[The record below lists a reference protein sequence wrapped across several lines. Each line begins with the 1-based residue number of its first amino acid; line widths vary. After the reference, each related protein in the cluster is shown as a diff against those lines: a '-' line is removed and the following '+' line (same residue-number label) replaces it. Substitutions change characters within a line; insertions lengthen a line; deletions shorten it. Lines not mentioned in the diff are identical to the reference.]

1 MKSHLF
7 CQCVRLLSVFV
18 FIQVSAAQTGGEV
31 QELPSSGSAISEGN
45 SMPEHIYISGNAMQ
59 GNGIPAA
66 GAFIEIDC
74 RGSVTK
80 EATVDSSGAFSFQ
93 LGEGRRFN
101 QQDQDL
107 SQGVTDPFGRNSVMI
122 PFDIGTLSTS
132 KAKAPKKPDNWAKL
146 TGCTLRAALRGYKS
160 SAIELGATPLSMFNN
175 VGTIVL
181 FPIETVRGATVSST
195 SLLAPKSAKK
205 AMEKAKV
212 ALRKEKP
219 GDAEKHLRSAIALY
233 PKYGEAWF
241 QLGKL
246 YQSQRRIPDAQ
257 EAYTKAIESDK
268 MYVNPYVWLGLISAA
283 EQKWQAAADFT
294 KQALDLDPTAFPEAH
309 YVNALAS
316 FHLKDTVQAEQS
328 ARQAEL
334 MDAKHLFPKLH
345 LILASISASREDTV
359 GTIEELRKYLKY
371 GPRGKSAAQKY
382 GVKPYLES
390 EWDAAGAPRR
400 KQMAASAESEVRR
413 MLAEF
418 LLGAGLGDPAT
429 TELLSS
435 PEGGGIAEEP
445 ARTNGS
451 VKHLGNR
458 EETAAAPHST
468 NEKPG
473 IRKEEPLDYVRYS
486 LQNLPDFEPAGDQAP
501 LDGILAAAGNNV
513 FKLFANLF
521 NLSAVE
527 NVRLERVDRKGNAD
541 RSDTFRYLYLCL
553 GAIDSPDPVFD
564 EFRSNL
570 KGQETLQ
577 LGLEAGYMMTS
588 GFVSAPLIFHPIHQ
602 SGNSFRLL
610 GYQRMRGRNAVV
622 VSYTQIPGQCRLK
635 GHFRVGKNVQ
645 ETYKQGIAWIDL
657 ENHQI
662 LHLVSDLLQPL
673 PEIGLE
679 KLRTEIDFDEVR
691 FDREKGHFWL
701 PVQVVVAVNWS
712 GKILRNTHAYS
723 DFKRFGVQTSQK
735 LEKPREGEK
744 ALQRTADP
752 LKPAGQAADPLQRYD
767 TQAK

>member
-7 CQCVRLLSVFV
+7 RRFVRLLSVFV
-18 FIQVSAAQTGGEV
+18 FIQVAAAQTGGEV

-45 SMPEHIYISGNAMQ
+45 SMPERIYISGNAMQ
-59 GNGIPAA
+59 ENGIPAD
-66 GAFIEIDC
+66 GAIIELDC

-80 EATVDSSGAFSFQ
+80 EATVDSSGAFSFR
-93 LGEGRRFN
+93 LGEGMRFN

-107 SQGVTDPFGRNSVMI
+107 SQSVTDPFGRNSVMV
-122 PFDIGTLSTS
+122 PFDIGTISTS

-175 VGTIVL
+175 IGTIML
-181 FPIETVRGATVSST
+181 FPIEAVRGATVSAT
-195 SLLAPKSAKK
+195 SFLAPKSAKK

-219 GDAEKHLRSAIALY
+219 FDAETHLRSAIALY

-246 YQSQRRIPDAQ
+246 YQSQRRIPEAQ

-268 MYVNPYVWLGLISAA
+268 LYVNPYVWLGLISAA
-283 EQKWQAAADFT
+283 EQKWQAAADLT
-294 KQALDLDPTAFPEAH
+294 QQALDLDPTAFPEAQ
-309 YVNALAS
+309 YVNALAN
-316 FHLKDTVQAEQS
+316 FHLQNLVPAEKS
-328 ARQAEL
+328 ARQAAL

-345 LILASISASREDTV
+345 LILASILSGREDFV
-359 GTIEELRKYLKY
+359 GAIEELRKYIKY
-371 GPRGKSAAQKY
+371 GPRGKLAVQKY

-390 EWDAAGAPRR
+390 EWDSADASRR
-400 KQMAASAESEVRR
+400 KEIASSAKSEVQH
-413 MLAEF
+413 MLADF
-418 LLGAGLGDPAT
+418 LPEAGLADPAKA
-429 TELLSS
+429 ELPVR
-435 PEGGGIAEEP
+435 PESGRIAEEP
-445 ARTNGS
+445 SRTNDS
-451 VKHLGNR
+451 VKHFRNP
-458 EETAAAPHST
+458 EENAAAFRTT
-468 NEKPG
+468 NEKTG
-473 IRKEEPLDYVRYS
+473 ISKEEPLDYIRYS
-486 LQNLPDFEPAGDQAP
+486 LQNLPEFEPSGDQSP
-501 LDGILAAAGNNV
+501 LDGILAAVGNNV

-521 NLSAVE
+521 DLSAVE

-541 RSDTFRYLYLCL
+541 RSDTFQYLYLCL
-553 GAIDSPDPVFD
+553 GAIDKQDPVFE
-564 EFRSNL
+564 EFRSDL
-570 KGQETLQ
+570 KGQETFQ
-577 LGLEAGYMMTS
+577 LGLDEGYMLTS

-610 GYQRMRGRNAVV
+610 GYQRIRGRNAVV
-622 VSYTQIPGQCRLK
+622 ISYTQIPGQCRLK
-635 GHFRVGKNVQ
+635 GHFRVGNNVQ

-662 LHLVSDLLQPL
+662 LHLASDLLQTF

-691 FDREKGHFWL
+691 FDQEKGRFWL
-701 PVQVVVAVNWS
+701 PLQVVVAVNWN

-735 LEKPREGEK
+735 LEKPKEAEKELRE
-744 ALQRTADP
+744 TADP
-752 LKPAGQAADPLQRYD
+752 LRPAGRVADPLRIPDSQP
-767 TQAK
+767 K